1 MTDATIHE
9 ITGKY
14 RSIKFDGKAVTITIV
29 TGNWVSRSELV
40 HRFRLRKIQ
49 AIDSKRPAKLDPTG
63 MVTFRLAGEPPELPP
78 LMPAMSSKAPANGFA
93 FSKQILPDVDAL
105 VEAIE
110 DALDDLD

>member
-1 MTDATIHE
+1 MPDTAIHE
-9 ITGKY
+9 ILGKY

-29 TGNWVSRSELV
+29 TGSWVSRAELV

-49 AIDSKRPAKLDPTG
+49 AIEVRRPSRLDPGG
-63 MVTFRLAGEPPELPP
+63 MLTFRLSGEPPDLPSI
-78 LMPAMSSKAPANGFA
+78 MPAMSSKAPTNAFW
-93 FSKQILPDVDAL
+93 FSKENLPQIEAL